1 MKRLFTWLML
11 LLTLA
16 GSVAAKPKYDIYH
29 DFKGKVLL
37 IENIIDNC
45 TERTWY
51 DEQGYK
57 LYTEI
62 VQRGHKE
69 SYVAAACHDQN
80 GVQAILKTTTRYV
93 NGDKQIVHDT
103 LCYTPEQR
111 QDYQREYTHSGSLS
125 FENIDSNGN
134 WLRLNVDGNKFMTRR
149 IWYYGANEVNA
160 ATPIALKEK
169 LLNSITPKEEA
180 KEVSEDQTATA
191 LIPSIIIAIIANIFV
206 GLIIIF
212 AIFFF
217 LKYDSLKEF
226 FNKRAGAKILGRRK
240 IRKDEYIAALGG
252 AILGLLQWVEAMAG
266 EDFISTL
273 TVLALIAIVIYLFR
287 LRKQLLAIAPAQAV
301 RWMLI
306 YKLCTL
312 MFAAMAGAL
321 LSIVAIG
328 FIVASMFAKG
338 LDNVWKQ
345 EFSFK
350 NPSSDGSTAIR
361 RCGSCHFW
369 DSGHCN
375 FHDIDTPAN
384 GGCGA

>member
-1 MKRLFTWLML
+1 ML
-11 LLTLA
+11 LII
-16 GSVAAKPKYDIYH
+16 SISNVAAKPEYDIYH

-37 IENIIDNC
+37 IENTIDGC
-45 TERTWY
+45 TERIWY

-69 SYVAAACHDQN
+69 SYVAAACYDQN
-80 GVQAILKTTTRYV
+80 GVQAVLKTTTRYV
-93 NGDKQIVHDT
+93 NGEKRVINDT
-103 LCYTPEQR
+103 LRYTPGQKEV
-111 QDYQREYTHSGSLS
+111 YQREYNTSGSVT

-134 WLRLNVDGNKFMTRR
+134 WLRLNVDGEKFMSRR
-149 IWYYGANEVNA
+149 IWYYGASEVNA
-160 ATPIALKEK
+160 ATPVALKEK
-169 LLNSITPKEEA
+169 MLSSIYPK
-180 KEVSEDQTATA
+180 KEPEISETEVITGAVST
-191 LIPSIIIAIIANIFV
+191 IIIAILANAFV
-206 GLIIIF
+206 GVVVVF

-217 LKYDSLKEF
+217 LKYDTLKEF

-252 AILGLLQWVEAMAG
+252 AILGLLQWVEGLTG

-273 TVLALIAIVIYLFR
+273 TVLALIAIAVYLFK

-301 RWMLI
+301 RWMTI

-328 FIVASMFAKG
+328 LVVASIFTKG
-338 LDNVWKQ
+338 LDSVWKQ

-375 FHDIDTPAN
+375 FHDIETPAD
-384 GGCGA
+384 GGCGE